1 MENPKRVTGIGGIFF
16 KCKDPQAVRKWYAQH
31 LGLQTDQYGTTF
43 EWRHADQPEKQGY
56 SVWSTFGVDTEYFM
70 PSEKEFMIN
79 FRVEN
84 LDWLLAELQKE
95 GIEQIGETQ
104 VYEYGKFAHIID
116 LEGNKIELWQ
126 ANDTEFGGML
136 GDAVTK

>member
-16 KCKDPQAVRKWYAQH
+16 KCKDPQAVRNWYAQH
-31 LGLQTDQYGTTF
+31 LGLKTDQYGTTF
-43 EWRHADQPEKQGY
+43 EWRYADQPEKQGY
-56 SVWSTFGVDTEYFM
+56 SVWSTFGADTDYFR

-84 LDWLLAELQKE
+84 LDWLLVELQKE
-95 GIEQIGETQ
+95 GIKQIGETQ
-104 VYEYGKFAHIID
+104 VYEYGKFAHIMD
-116 LEGNKIELWQ
+116 PEGNKIELWQ